1 MKNKLRFVVWN
12 FFIITTF
19 FLLAELAVR
28 FYYPQISALGT
39 SKHLFVDSLYYDSS
53 GLKKLSSGVS
63 NGVEVTVD
71 ECGFWKY
78 HKAIARQCS
87 SLLILGDSVT
97 MGIGVQADS
106 TFVGLLHTCLKDQNI
121 LNPSIVGYNIKD
133 YYNLTRHFI
142 IDSSNEFKISDLLIF
157 WCLNDVYTDVT
168 SVEQPGGKLRYV
180 FSDLLIWIRSNS
192 RLYMF
197 IKTLFFDRPKT
208 YFDFDK
214 RYYTPDNNNFR
225 NSIDY
230 LIKIKEICT
239 ASHINFTIVLL
250 PYEYQFRN
258 KNLTANQPQQL
269 MAEELHQKHVKVLN
283 IAANPAHV
291 DDEKQ
296 LYLFGDG
303 IHFSPKGHRYIY
315 NYLVKHYDL
324 LSNSAQ

>member
-12 FFIITTF
+12 FLIITTF
-19 FLLAELAVR
+19 FLLAELAIR
-28 FYYPQISALGT
+28 YFYPQISALGT
-39 SKHLFVDSLYYDSS
+39 SRHLFIDSLYYDSS

-63 NGVEVTVD
+63 NGIMVKVD
-71 ECGFWKY
+71 EYGFWKY
-78 HKAIARQCS
+78 RKAISLQNS

-106 TFVGLLHTCLKDQNI
+106 TFVGLMHTCLTDKNA
-121 LNPSIVGYNIKD
+121 LNPSMIGYNIRD

-142 IDSSNEFKISDLLIF
+142 IDRNNDFRISDLLIF

-214 RYYTPDNNNFR
+214 KYYAQDNSSFR

-230 LIKIKEICT
+230 FLKIKEICT
-239 ASHINFTIVLL
+239 ASHINFTIFLL
-250 PYEYQFRN
+250 PYEYQFRD
-258 KNLTANQPQQL
+258 KNLTDNPPQQL
-269 MAEELHQKHVKVLN
+269 MVEELHQKNVTVLN
-283 IAANPAHV
+283 IAVNFDHV
-291 DDEKQ
+291 NDEKQ
-296 LYLFGDG
+296 LYLYGDG
-303 IHFSPKGHRYIY
+303 IHFSPKGHRYIF
-315 NYLVKHYDL
+315 NYLKKHYYL
-324 LSNSAQ
+324 LTGSAQ